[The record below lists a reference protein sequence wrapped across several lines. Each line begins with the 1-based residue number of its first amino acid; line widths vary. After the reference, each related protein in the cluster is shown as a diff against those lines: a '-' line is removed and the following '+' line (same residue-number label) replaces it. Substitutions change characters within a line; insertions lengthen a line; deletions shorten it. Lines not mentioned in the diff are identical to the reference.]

1 MLAIDTNIVIRYL
14 TNDHPKQ
21 ATKARE
27 LVEAHDVYVTRTV
40 MLESEWVL
48 RGVYEFT
55 PARIY
60 KALRA
65 FAGLPRVTLE
75 SPSQVAQ
82 ALDHAEKGMDFADA
96 LHLAGSEAC
105 DAMVTFDKTFIKM
118 ARKEGTEKVR
128 EP

>member
-1 MLAIDTNIVIRYL
+1 MFAIDTNIRYL

-21 ATKARE
+21 SAKARE
-27 LVEAHDVYVTRTV
+27 LVEGHELYVSLTV

-48 RGVYEFT
+48 RGVYDFA
-55 PARIY
+55 PAQIY

-65 FAGLPRVTLE
+65 FAGLPHVTLE

-96 LHLAGSEAC
+96 IHLTSGADC
-105 DAMVTFDKTFIKM
+105 DAMITFDKTFIKM
-118 ARKEGTEKVR
+118 ARKAGTEKVR